1 MNMTPPN
8 MIGASLSVP
17 IFSSGV
23 NAAKVR
29 EAKIN
34 LQETRN
40 TIDDGRKGLLVQE
53 RQLRYNL
60 VSAYENYK
68 NQKDN
73 IEVSQRVFNNILNKY
88 KVGMA
93 SSLDVTN
100 SSNNLITA
108 QGNYIQSIMELVNA
122 KIEIENLLGGE

>member
-1 MNMTPPN
+1 M
-8 MIGASLSVP
+8 
-17 IFSSGV
+17 
-23 NAAKVR
+23 
-29 EAKIN
+29 
-34 LQETRN
+34 
-40 TIDDGRKGLLVQE
+40 VQE

-60 VSAYENYK
+60 VSAYENYQ
-68 NQKDN
+68 NQNDN

-108 QGNYIQSIMELVNA
+108 QSNYIQSIMELVNA
-122 KIEIENLLGGE
+122 KIELENLLNIDIK

>member
-1 MNMTPPN
+1 MV
-8 MIGASLSVP
+8 GASISLP

-34 LQETRN
+34 YRETMN
-40 TIDDGRKGLLVQE
+40 TVASTEDALMVQE

-60 VSAYENYK
+60 VSALENYQ
-68 NQKDN
+68 NQNEN
-73 IEVSQRVFNNILNKY
+73 IDVSQRVFRNILNKY

-108 QGNYIQSIMELVNA
+108 QSNYIQAIMQLVNA
-122 KIEIENLLGGE
+122 RIELEDLLNLQR